1 MQEIPALS
9 SAPNKVL
16 GIMLSDAQQVGLRQ
30 FPGAWGG
37 GESGWGEGEAR
48 GTAGAEEVT
57 PPLFSSITAWDGG
70 PCPGLHG
77 DCHDERRQSLSVTQ
91 GNLS

>member
-1 MQEIPALS
+1 MARSAGWGREAVTELIQEIPALS

-37 GESGWGEGEAR
+37 R
-48 GTAGAEEVT
+48 
-57 PPLFSSITAWDGG
+57 
-70 PCPGLHG
+70 
-77 DCHDERRQSLSVTQ
+77 
-91 GNLS
+91 